1 VSSSRW
7 SLVTYDSGA
16 GPQLGALDADG
27 HVVAVPDAVSGAG
40 VMAVIDDWDRVAAA
54 LAGWSP
60 AGGEPI
66 QDARLLAPLLYPRKL
81 ICAGANY
88 SDHLEEMKVGEI
100 PDPLEPFF
108 FLLPPTTTIVGTG
121 EPIRIPADPSWR
133 VDWEAELAV
142 VIGRGGRNISAGGA
156 RSHVAGY
163 TIVNDVSARGRH
175 KRANPLGPPFAF
187 DWLGAKGADTFCPLG
202 PGVTPDWLI
211 DDPHDLAIR
220 CYVNG
225 ELKQDG
231 NTAHMLND
239 SWRLIEAVSAS
250 ITLEPGDVIATGTPA
265 GVGAARG
272 EQLAAG
278 DEVRIEIEAL
288 GTLVNPVTVAT

>member
-1 VSSSRW
+1 MSW
-7 SLVTYDSGA
+7 SLVTYAGGD
-16 GPQLGALDADG
+16 GPQLGALDGDG
-27 HVVAVPDAVSGAG
+27 RVVAVPGAVAGAG
-40 VMAVIDDWDRVAAA
+40 LMAVIDEWDRVAAA
-54 LAGWSP
+54 LEGWSP
-60 AGGEPI
+60 AAGEPVA
-66 QDARLLAPLLYPRKL
+66 DARLLAPLLYPRKL

-88 SDHLEEMKVGEI
+88 GDHLEEMKVGEI

-108 FLLPPTTTIVGTG
+108 FLLPPTTTIVGPG

-142 VIGRGGRNISAGGA
+142 VIGRRGRNISAADA
-156 RSHVAGY
+156 RGHVAGY
-163 TIVNDVSARGRH
+163 TIVNVVSARGRH
-175 KRANPLGPPFAF
+175 RRAHPLGPPFAF
-187 DWLGAKGADTFCPLG
+187 DWLGSKGADTFCPLG
-202 PGVTPDWLI
+202 PGVTPDWQV

-231 NTAHMLND
+231 NTGGMLND

-272 EQLAAG
+272 EQLADG

-288 GTLVNPVTVAT
+288 GTLVNPVVT